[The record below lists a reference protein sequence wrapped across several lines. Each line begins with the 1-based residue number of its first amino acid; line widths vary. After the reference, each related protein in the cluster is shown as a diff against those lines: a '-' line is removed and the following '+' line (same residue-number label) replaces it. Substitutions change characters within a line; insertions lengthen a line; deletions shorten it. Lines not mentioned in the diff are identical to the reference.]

1 MDGVGMAQLSLYENV
16 YENESAAYKAFR
28 DAFPD
33 DYEVIVTGDACVG
46 DEIVF
51 GESVFTGNWRRA
63 KYAGCRVVRAKII
76 RDSYGD
82 KCGQHT
88 FTLELPDGTTRVK
101 KARNVYANWT
111 MARGRDA
118 SERRAALEDK
128 HERGREA
135 RLRRDLNRAR
145 RLEDE
150 DRIL

>member
-1 MDGVGMAQLSLYENV
+1 MAQLSSLYETV
-16 YENESAAYKAFR
+16 YENESAAYKAFC

-33 DYEVIVTGDACVG
+33 DYGVIVTGDACVG

-63 KYAGCRVVRAKII
+63 KYAGCRIVRAKII

-111 MARGRDA
+111 MARERDA

-128 HERGREA
+128 HKRGREA

-150 DRIL
+150 DGIL

>member
-1 MDGVGMAQLSLYENV
+1 MAQLSLYENV

-33 DYEVIVTGDACVG
+33 DYGVIVTGDACVG

-111 MARGRDA
+111 MARERGA

-128 HERGREA
+128 HKRGREA

-150 DRIL
+150 DGIL

>member
-1 MDGVGMAQLSLYENV
+1 MDGAGMAQLSLYENV

-33 DYEVIVTGDACVG
+33 DYGVIVTGDACVG

-63 KYAGCRVVRAKII
+63 KYAGCRIVRAKII

-111 MARGRDA
+111 MARERDA

-135 RLRRDLNRAR
+135 RLRRDINRAR

>member
-1 MDGVGMAQLSLYENV
+1 MAQLSLYENV

-33 DYEVIVTGDACVG
+33 DYGVIVTGDACVG

-111 MARGRDA
+111 MARERDA
-118 SERRAALEDK
+118 SERRAVLEDK

-135 RLRRDLNRAR
+135 RLRRDLNRAG
-145 RLEDE
+145 RLEDG
-150 DRIL
+150 DGIL

>member
-111 MARGRDA
+111 MARG
-118 SERRAALEDK
+118 E
-128 HERGREA
+128 GRE
-135 RLRRDLNRAR
+135 RASCCPR
-145 RLEDE
+145 GQA
-150 DRIL
+150 

>member
-1 MDGVGMAQLSLYENV
+1 MAQLSLYENV

-33 DYEVIVTGDACVG
+33 DYGVIVTGDACVG

-63 KYAGCRVVRAKII
+63 KYAGCRIVRAKII

-111 MARGRDA
+111 MSRERDA

-128 HERGREA
+128 HKRGREA

-150 DRIL
+150 DGIL